1 MQKHRAV
8 EYSLVHV
15 EDIVFKVYS
24 SHKLCVKVLFF
35 ILFNKYYLKL
45 LETATEEQKAGSGEL
60 GGWEMEAQLFKS
72 LFFVSFSHF
81 LSQALADS
89 SITILHNQMHNL
101 PIYCSSSIF

>member
-72 LFFVSFSHF
+72 LFFCFFQSLFKP
-81 LSQALADS
+81 
-89 SITILHNQMHNL
+89 SI
-101 PIYCSSSIF
+101 S